1 MDLYQI
7 EYFLAIAKYGG
18 FSKAAER
25 LDLSQPSLS
34 TGIKKLEKELGVVLF
49 ERGGRRALL
58 TPAGQS
64 FLEQAEN
71 IRQQYRSALGKIR
84 DFQTRPIL
92 KLGVV
97 CTLRI
102 SSISNLVSRFRTQ
115 YPHITLELRDGPID
129 EIARWLEEGEI
140 DLALTVLKGNES
152 SKIALN
158 LFQQSLKLA
167 VPETHP
173 FAQRDTIPFAEL
185 DGQPYIQRISCEFW
199 RESPHIYES
208 AGVHPH
214 IVYIANQEEWVIH
227 LIRAGLGI
235 SIMPEWS
242 NLSGIK
248 YVSVESIDLCRTI
261 GLKWRQHQNLE
272 LVNLFRDF
280 TATQDCSLLRSEREW

>member
-7 EYFLAIAKYGG
+7 EYFLAIAEYGG
-18 FSKAAER
+18 FSIAAER
-25 LDLSQPSLS
+25 LNVTQPSLS
-34 TGIKKLEKELGVVLF
+34 NGIKKLEKELGVILF

-64 FLEQAEN
+64 FVEQAEN
-71 IRQQYRSALGKIR
+71 IRQQYRSALSKIR

-102 SSISNLVSRFRTQ
+102 STLSNLVSRFRTQ
-115 YPHITLELRDGPID
+115 YPHVAIELRDSHRD
-129 EIARWLEEGEI
+129 EIDYWLAEGEI
-140 DLALTVLKGNES
+140 DLALTVLRGNENL
-152 SKIALN
+152 KIALN
-158 LFQQSLKLA
+158 LFQQALRLA

-173 FAQRDTIPFAEL
+173 FAQRDTIPLAEL
-185 DGQPYIQRISCEFW
+185 DGQPYIKRINCEFW

-208 AGVHPH
+208 DGVHPH

-235 SIMPEWS
+235 SVMPEWS
-242 NLSGIK
+242 DVPGIR
-248 YVSVESIDLCRTI
+248 YVPVEELNLCRTI

-280 TATQDCSLLRSEREW
+280 AGTQDNSQLLV